1 MANDFPKSYRGE
13 EGKETL
19 FQLQGTSTV
28 SCQKRKRYLD
38 LNKPTSSEA
47 LNCCK
52 TRGKEA
58 SGSYMA

>member
-1 MANDFPKSYRGE
+1 MATDFRRSYRDE
-13 EGKETL
+13 EEEEIV
-19 FQLQGTSTV
+19 FQLLGTSTV
-28 SCQKRKRYLD
+28 KCQKRKRYLD